1 MDTYQKVLKKKGAVA
16 AVEVYDA
23 TVLPAL
29 NAWLD
34 EIDLPPAQEL

>member
-1 MDTYQKVLKKKGAVA
+1 MDTYQKVLKKKGPVA

-23 TVLPAL
+23 MVLPAL
-29 NAWLD
+29 NDWLD